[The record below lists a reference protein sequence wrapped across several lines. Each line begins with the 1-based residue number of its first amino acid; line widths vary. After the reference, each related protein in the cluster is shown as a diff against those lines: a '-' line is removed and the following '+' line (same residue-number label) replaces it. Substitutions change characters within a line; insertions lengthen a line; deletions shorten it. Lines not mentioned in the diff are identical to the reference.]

1 MEVRR
6 FYLALIQELILIL
19 KLKGWAFSLLL
30 SLLMSHF
37 SQITFSSISNGLVR
51 LLPRIQ
57 DLLRG
62 YSPLQYFR
70 CWHLPVLYRLQ
81 CPLSKGWLRGKGL
94 WIINMM
100 SQLNKPKSFSTYFSP
115 FLLFFRSMCSRL
127 LPIQPFLLCCPS
139 LAASVLPLFFH
150 VGMMC
155 VMYICMV
162 LYSSLPKIS
171 LAFPFLL
178 ALYLIFCLAY
188 LITLPVSNLF
198 SCPWSRYP
206 YILQTTQMDIQV
218 LLHPHFRPFCHW
230 NKPQI

>member
-1 MEVRR
+1 MGLWGCSPRSRICSVVTHP
-6 FYLALIQELILIL
+6 Y
-19 KLKGWAFSLLL
+19 
-30 SLLMSHF
+30 
-37 SQITFSSISNGLVR
+37 SISDAGICLCCTDCSVHSQR
-51 LLPRIQ
+51 V
-57 DLLRG
+57 G
-62 YSPLQYFR
+62 SEAKA
-70 CWHLPVLYRLQ
+70 CGSSTW
-81 CPLSKGWLRGKGL
+81 CLSWT
-94 WIINMM
+94 N
-100 SQLNKPKSFSTYFSP
+100 PKAFQPTFPP

-162 LYSSLPKIS
+162 LYSSLPKVS

-178 ALYLIFCLAY
+178 ALHLIFCLAY